1 LRGAKRRGNLGNP
14 KRMMM
19 KQGYIYIMS
28 NKNNGTLYIGVT
40 SNLIK
45 RVYEHKNNF
54 VDGFTKKYNLK
65 ILVYYEVL
73 DDIQEAIA
81 REKQLKSGSRGKKIE
96 LIESMNKEWNDLYES
111 II

>member
-1 LRGAKRRGNLGNP
+1 VTSTTAIQERL
-14 KRMMM
+14 MM
-19 KQGYIYIMS
+19 KQGYTYIMS
-28 NKNNGTLYIGVT
+28 NKKNGTLYIGVT

-45 RVYEHKNNF
+45 RVYEHKSNF

-65 ILVYYEVL
+65 ILVYYEVF
-73 DDIQEAIA
+73 DDIVEAIR

-111 II
+111 IL